1 MFNARSASPDSAA
14 MIPLSRDEIHLWLAY
29 YDEIEDRRMRLHQAL
44 LNDAEKAQHLKF
56 HFERDRRRYF
66 ATRVLV
72 RTVLSRYAP
81 VRPERWIFAAN
92 AYGRPEIANAG
103 MPISDLSFN
112 ISHTNGLIVLGVTR
126 GRQLGVDVENIRAR
140 GVSIEIADRFFSPIE
155 VAALAEVAS
164 ELQQDRFFEYWTLKE
179 SYIKARGMGLSI
191 PLDKFGFRF
200 PQDHAIELS
209 IDPELQ
215 DCSERWQF
223 WQLRPTPAYLVAIC
237 AERTEAGSPA
247 VIVRKVVTMDLEQ
260 DLAVRFFRTSA

>member
-1 MFNARSASPDSAA
+1 
-14 MIPLSRDEIHLWLAY
+14 MIPLSPNEIHLWLAY
-29 YDEIEDRRMRLHQAL
+29 YDEIDDQRMRLHHAL
-44 LNDAEKAQHLKF
+44 LDDAEKAQHLRF
-56 HFERDRRRYF
+56 YFERDRRRYF

-72 RTVLSRYAP
+72 RSVLSRYAP
-81 VRPERWIFAAN
+81 VAAN
-92 AYGRPEIANAG
+92 GYGRPEIANAG
-103 MPISDLSFN
+103 IPVSGLCFN
-112 ISHTNGLIVLGVTR
+112 ISHTSGLIVLGITS

-140 GVSIEIADRFFSPIE
+140 DVSVELADRFFSPIE

-164 ELQQDRFFEYWTLKE
+164 ELRQDRFFEYWTLKE

-191 PLDKFGFRF
+191 PLDKFSFRF

-215 DCSERWQF
+215 DRSERWQF

-237 AERTEAGSPA
+237 AERIEGGSPD
-247 VIVRKVVTMDLEQ
+247 VIARKAVTMDSEE